1 MNSIEVA
8 SRKKEDFVTDVQKI
22 IELLSILLKTT
33 FAVGV
38 EKAVNQKRDS
48 GNMRKFSEDD
58 LCLPFPLTTLSV
70 YGVAQDSPFSNKL

>member
-1 MNSIEVA
+1 MGLNSIEVA

-22 IELLSILLKTT
+22 IELLNSILLKTT

-48 GNMRKFSEDD
+48 GNMRKF
-58 LCLPFPLTTLSV
+58 F
-70 YGVAQDSPFSNKL
+70 